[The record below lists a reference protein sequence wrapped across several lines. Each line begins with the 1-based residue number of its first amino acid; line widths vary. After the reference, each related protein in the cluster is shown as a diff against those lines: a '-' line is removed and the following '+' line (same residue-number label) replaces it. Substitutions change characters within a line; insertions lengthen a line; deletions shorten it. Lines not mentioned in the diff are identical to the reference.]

1 MLVACSRWGDA
12 SACVRMTPVVSG
24 CGDVLGMA
32 FSVQGEAV
40 LNLRCTLQHCCYGA
54 VLREAQF
61 DGARDGFGVDLA
73 CEVVVERDPRVHLGQ
88 RVGAAGVDVYL
99 EAFNPVPSFLQDR
112 HDVDGT
118 ASRSGHRYE
127 LHRPWTAALAAL
139 FGRGIERD
147 RVAAAVGGFELEGV
161 VGATKADRHRGVS
174 K

>member
-40 LNLRCTLQHCCYGA
+40 LDLCRALEHRSYGA
-54 VLREAQF
+54 VLREAEF

-73 CEVVVERDPRVHLGQ
+73 GEVVVERDPGVYLGQ
-88 RVGAAGVDVYL
+88 GVGAARVDVYL

-118 ASRSGHRYE
+118 ASRSGHGHE
-127 LHRPWTAALAAL
+127 FHRARTAALASL

-147 RVAAAVGGFELEGV
+147 GVAAAVGGFELESV